1 MAHLMCMIC
10 DSSCFPGGSRST
22 GMIYRTYFLGWICT
36 NPAQHITKRQAR
48 VYMIYKIYLEIMDM
62 INVEMILIIYLSDV

>member
-1 MAHLMCMIC
+1 
-10 DSSCFPGGSRST
+10 
-22 GMIYRTYFLGWICT
+22 MIYRTYFLGWICT